1 MTTRTKK
8 IVRSAGDI
16 GVITLLFLGLSACS
30 SMGSGYQ
37 PLPPV
42 KVITESVQLEIYQ
55 PPLPQE
61 IAMQDVEWSVL
72 TNKPCKPATGENR
85 NPKYYTTEKYQSE
98 EYTKEDGTTSRRAVR
113 DEAGQRILREELK
126 DENGN
131 VIQVC
136 GNMEQKIAEVEK
148 RLGGDFVLMGMTP
161 KGYENMAANLQ
172 DIKRYIKQQKE
183 IILYYREATG
193 AEKNNDK
200 EDWLNK
206 NNANQDKQV
215 EQAKADNPQ
224 QAAEAAKPEVKEDSG
239 FSLSTLIPSVNKD

>member
-1 MTTRTKK
+1 MTAKTKK
-8 IVRSAGDI
+8 AFRSIADAGI
-16 GVITLLFLGLSACS
+16 IAILFLGLSACS
-30 SMGSGYQ
+30 SMGGGYQ

-42 KVITESVQLEIYQ
+42 KVISETVKYEIYQ

-61 IAMQDVEWSVL
+61 IQMQDVQWSVL
-72 TNKPCKPATGENR
+72 TNTPCKPATGENK

-98 EYTKEDGTTSRRAVR
+98 KYTKEDGTESTRAVR
-113 DEAGQRILREELK
+113 DVDGKRILREQLK
-126 DENGN
+126 DENGK

-193 AEKNNDK
+193 ADSNDDK
-200 EDWLNK
+200 EDWLDK
-206 NNANQDKQV
+206 NQEAQESQV
-215 EQAKADNPQ
+215 EKAEEK
-224 QAAEAAKPEVKEDSG
+224 AELQNTPA
-239 FSLSTLIPSVNKD
+239 PSVNETKSAFSIKSLIPGLGD

>member
-1 MTTRTKK
+1 MTAKTKK
-8 IVRSAGDI
+8 TFRSIADFGI
-16 GVITLLFLGLSACS
+16 IALLFVGLSACS
-30 SMGSGYQ
+30 SMGGGYQ

-42 KVITESVQLEIYQ
+42 KVISESVQLEIYQ

-61 IAMQDVEWSVL
+61 IQMQDVQWSVL
-72 TNKPCKPATGENR
+72 TNTPCKPATGENK

-98 EYTKEDGTTSRRAVR
+98 KYTKEDGSESTRAVR
-113 DEAGQRILREELK
+113 DVDGNRILREQLK
-126 DENGN
+126 DENGK

-172 DIKRYIKQQKE
+172 DIKRYINQQKE

-193 AEKNNDK
+193 AESNDDK
-200 EDWLNK
+200 EDWIEK
-206 NNANQDKQV
+206 NNSKQTKQEKKV
-215 EQAKADNPQ
+215 EADNKP
-224 QAAEAAKPEVKEDSG
+224 ATPAPAEETGG
-239 FSLSTLIPSVNKD
+239 FSIKSLLGGKDE

>member
-1 MTTRTKK
+1 MTAKTKK
-8 IVRSAGDI
+8 TFRSIADFGI
-16 GVITLLFLGLSACS
+16 IALLFVGLSACS
-30 SMGSGYQ
+30 SMGGGYQ

-42 KVITESVQLEIYQ
+42 KVISESVQLEIYQ

-61 IAMQDVEWSVL
+61 IQMQDVQWSVL
-72 TNKPCKPATGENR
+72 TNTPCKPATGENK

-98 EYTKEDGTTSRRAVR
+98 KYTKEDGSESTRAVR
-113 DEAGQRILREELK
+113 DVDGKRILREQLK
-126 DENGN
+126 DENGK

-193 AEKNNDK
+193 AESNDDK
-200 EDWLNK
+200 EDWIEK
-206 NNANQDKQV
+206 NNSKQTKQEKKV
-215 EQAKADNPQ
+215 EADNKP
-224 QAAEAAKPEVKEDSG
+224 ATPAPAEETGG
-239 FSLSTLIPSVNKD
+239 FSIKSLLGGKDE

>member
-1 MTTRTKK
+1 MTAKTKK
-8 IVRSAGDI
+8 KFRSIADF
-16 GVITLLFLGLSACS
+16 GVISLLFLGLSACS
-30 SMGSGYQ
+30 SMGGGYQ

-61 IAMQDVEWSVL
+61 IAMQDVQWSVL

-85 NPKYYTTEKYQSE
+85 NPKYYTTEKYMSE
-98 EYTKEDGTTSRRAVR
+98 KYTKDDGTESTRAVR
-113 DEAGQRILREELK
+113 DVDGKRILREQLK

-161 KGYENMAANLQ
+161 KGYENMSANLQ
-172 DIKRYIKQQKE
+172 Q
-183 IILYYREATG
+183 
-193 AEKNNDK
+193 
-200 EDWLNK
+200 
-206 NNANQDKQV
+206 
-215 EQAKADNPQ
+215 
-224 QAAEAAKPEVKEDSG
+224 
-239 FSLSTLIPSVNKD
+239 

>member
-1 MTTRTKK
+1 MTAKTKK
-8 IVRSAGDI
+8 TFRSIADI
-16 GVITLLFLGLSACS
+16 GIITILFLGLSACS
-30 SMGSGYQ
+30 SMGGGYQ

-42 KVITESVQLEIYQ
+42 KVITETVQLEIYQ

-61 IAMQDVEWSVL
+61 ISMQDVQWSVL

-113 DEAGQRILREELK
+113 DEAGQRILREQLK

-172 DIKRYIKQQKE
+172 DIKRYINQQKE

-193 AEKNNDK
+193 AESNNDK
-200 EDWLNK
+200 EDWSEK
-206 NNANQDKQV
+206 NNQNQADQV
-215 EQAKADNPQ
+215 EKAQQDNTP
-224 QAAEAAKPEVKEDSG
+224 APAPAEDTSGG
-239 FSLSTLIPSVNKD
+239 FSIKSLLGVKDE

>member
-1 MTTRTKK
+1 MTKK
-8 IVRSAGDI
+8 GLFTVAG
-16 GVITLLFLGLSACS
+16 LLFLTGCS
-30 SMGSGYQ
+30 SMGGGYQ

-113 DEAGQRILREELK
+113 DEAGKRILREQLK

-136 GNMEQKIAEVEK
+136 GNMAQKIAEVEK

-161 KGYENMAANLQ
+161 KGYENMSANLQ

-193 AEKNNDK
+193 AESNNDK
-200 EDWLNK
+200 EDWAEK
-206 NNANQDKQV
+206 NNKAQAEQV
-215 EQAKADNPQ
+215 EEIKADNKQP
-224 QAAEAAKPEVKEDSG
+224 EAPVEESG
-239 FSLSTLIPSVNKD
+239 FSLKKLIPGLPSKD

>member
-1 MTTRTKK
+1 MTAKTKK
-8 IVRSAGDI
+8 AFRSIADFSI
-16 GVITLLFLGLSACS
+16 IALLFVGLSACS
-30 SMGSGYQ
+30 SMGGGYQ

-42 KVITESVQLEIYQ
+42 KVISESVQLEIYQ

-61 IAMQDVEWSVL
+61 IQMQDVQWSVL
-72 TNKPCKPATGENR
+72 TNTPCKPATGENK

-98 EYTKEDGTTSRRAVR
+98 KYTKEDGTESTRAVR
-113 DEAGQRILREELK
+113 DVDGNRILREQLK
-126 DENGN
+126 DENGK

-193 AEKNNDK
+193 AKSNDDK
-200 EDWLNK
+200 EDWIEK
-206 NNANQDKQV
+206 NNSKQTKQ
-215 EQAKADNPQ
+215 EKKIEADNKP
-224 QAAEAAKPEVKEDSG
+224 ATPAPAEETGG
-239 FSLSTLIPSVNKD
+239 FSIKSLLGGKDE

>member
-1 MTTRTKK
+1 MTAKTKK
-8 IVRSAGDI
+8 AFRSIADFGI
-16 GVITLLFLGLSACS
+16 IALLFVGLSACS
-30 SMGSGYQ
+30 SMGGGYQ

-42 KVITESVQLEIYQ
+42 KVISETVKYEIYQ

-61 IAMQDVEWSVL
+61 IQMQDVQWSVL
-72 TNKPCKPATGENR
+72 TNTPCKPATGENK

-98 EYTKEDGTTSRRAVR
+98 KYTKEDGSESTRAVR
-113 DEAGQRILREELK
+113 DVDGKRILREQLK
-126 DENGN
+126 DENGK

-193 AEKNNDK
+193 AESNDDK
-200 EDWLNK
+200 EDWIEK
-206 NNANQDKQV
+206 NNSKQTKQEKKV
-215 EQAKADNPQ
+215 EADNKP
-224 QAAEAAKPEVKEDSG
+224 ATPAPAEETGG
-239 FSLSTLIPSVNKD
+239 FSIKSLLGGKDE

>member
-1 MTTRTKK
+1 MTAKTKK
-8 IVRSAGDI
+8 TFRSIADFGI
-16 GVITLLFLGLSACS
+16 IALLFVGLSACS
-30 SMGSGYQ
+30 SMGGGYQ

-42 KVITESVQLEIYQ
+42 KVISETVKYEIYQ

-61 IAMQDVEWSVL
+61 IQMQDVQWSVL
-72 TNKPCKPATGENR
+72 TNTPCKPATGENK

-98 EYTKEDGTTSRRAVR
+98 KYTKEDGSESTRAVR
-113 DEAGQRILREELK
+113 DVDGKRILREQLK
-126 DENGN
+126 DENGK

-193 AEKNNDK
+193 AESNDDK
-200 EDWLNK
+200 EDWIEK
-206 NNANQDKQV
+206 NNSKQTKQEKKV
-215 EQAKADNPQ
+215 EADNKP
-224 QAAEAAKPEVKEDSG
+224 ATPAPAEETGG
-239 FSLSTLIPSVNKD
+239 FSIKSLLGGKDE

>member
-1 MTTRTKK
+1 MTAKTKK
-8 IVRSAGDI
+8 TFRSIADFGI
-16 GVITLLFLGLSACS
+16 IALLFVGLSACS
-30 SMGSGYQ
+30 SMGGGYQ

-42 KVITESVQLEIYQ
+42 KVISESVQLEIYQ

-61 IAMQDVEWSVL
+61 IQMQDVQWSVL
-72 TNKPCKPATGENR
+72 TNTPCKPATGENK

-98 EYTKEDGTTSRRAVR
+98 KYTKEDGTESTRAVR
-113 DEAGQRILREELK
+113 DVDGNRILREQLK
-126 DENGN
+126 DENGK

-193 AEKNNDK
+193 AESNDDK
-200 EDWLNK
+200 EDWIEK
-206 NNANQDKQV
+206 NNSKQTKQEKKV
-215 EQAKADNPQ
+215 EADNKP
-224 QAAEAAKPEVKEDSG
+224 ATPAPAEETGG
-239 FSLSTLIPSVNKD
+239 FSIKSLLGGKDE

>member
-1 MTTRTKK
+1 MTAKTKK
-8 IVRSAGDI
+8 TFRSIADF
-16 GVITLLFLGLSACS
+16 GVIALLFLGLSACS
-30 SMGSGYQ
+30 SMGGGYQ

-61 IAMQDVEWSVL
+61 IAMQDVQWSVL

-85 NPKYYTTEKYQSE
+85 NPKYYTTEKYMSE
-98 EYTKEDGTTSRRAVR
+98 KYTKDDGTESTRAVR
-113 DEAGQRILREELK
+113 DVDGKRILREQLK

-161 KGYENMAANLQ
+161 KGYENMSANLQ

-193 AEKNNDK
+193 AESNDDK
-200 EDWLNK
+200 EDWIEK
-206 NNANQDKQV
+206 NNSKQTKQEKKV
-215 EQAKADNPQ
+215 EEDNKP
-224 QAAEAAKPEVKEDSG
+224 ATPAPAEETGG
-239 FSLSTLIPSVNKD
+239 FSIKSLLGGKKDE

>member
-1 MTTRTKK
+1 MTKK
-8 IVRSAGDI
+8 GLFTVAG
-16 GVITLLFLGLSACS
+16 LLFLTGCS
-30 SMGSGYQ
+30 SMGGGYQ

-61 IAMQDVEWSVL
+61 IAMQDVQWSVL
-72 TNKPCKPATGENR
+72 TNKPCKPATGENK
-85 NPKYYTTEKYQSE
+85 NPKYYTTEKYMSE
-98 EYTKEDGTTSRRAVR
+98 KYTKEDGTESTRAVR
-113 DEAGQRILREELK
+113 DVEGQRILREQLK

-172 DIKRYIKQQKE
+172 DIKRYINQQKE

-193 AEKNNDK
+193 ANSNDDK
-200 EDWLNK
+200 EDWLDK
-206 NNANQDKQV
+206 NNEGQTDQV
-215 EQAKADNPQ
+215 EN
-224 QAAEAAKPEVKEDSG
+224 AEAQAELQNTPAPSKEETKSA
-239 FSLSTLIPSVNKD
+239 FSIKSLIPGID

>member
-1 MTTRTKK
+1 MTAKTKK
-8 IVRSAGDI
+8 TFRSIADFGI
-16 GVITLLFLGLSACS
+16 IALLFVGLSACS
-30 SMGSGYQ
+30 SMGGGYQ

-42 KVITESVQLEIYQ
+42 KVISESVQLEIYQ

-61 IAMQDVEWSVL
+61 IQMQDVQWSVL
-72 TNKPCKPATGENR
+72 TNTPCKPATGENK

-98 EYTKEDGTTSRRAVR
+98 KYTKEDGTESTRAVR
-113 DEAGQRILREELK
+113 DVDGKRILREQLK
-126 DENGN
+126 DENGK

-161 KGYENMAANLQ
+161 KGYENMSANLQ

-193 AEKNNDK
+193 AESNDDK
-200 EDWLNK
+200 EDWIEK
-206 NNANQDKQV
+206 NNSKQTKQEKKV
-215 EQAKADNPQ
+215 EADNKP
-224 QAAEAAKPEVKEDSG
+224 ATPAPAEETGG
-239 FSLSTLIPSVNKD
+239 FSIKSLLGGKDE

>member
-1 MTTRTKK
+1 MTITKK
-8 IVRSAGDI
+8 AVRSVADI
-16 GVITLLFLGLSACS
+16 SVITILFLGLSACS
-30 SMGSGYQ
+30 SMGGGYQ

-42 KVITESVQLEIYQ
+42 KVITETVQLEIYQ

-61 IAMQDVEWSVL
+61 IAMQDVQWSVL

-148 RLGGDFVLMGMTP
+148 RLSGDFVLMGMTP

-172 DIKRYIKQQKE
+172 DIKRYINQQKE

-193 AEKNNDK
+193 AESNNDK
-200 EDWLNK
+200 EDWTEK
-206 NNANQDKQV
+206 NNQNQADQV
-215 EQAKADNPQ
+215 EKAKQDNTP
-224 QAAEAAKPEVKEDSG
+224 APAPAEDTSGG
-239 FSLSTLIPSVNKD
+239 FSIRSLLGVKDE

>member
-1 MTTRTKK
+1 MTAKIKK
-8 IVRSAGDI
+8 TVRSIADF
-16 GVITLLFLGLSACS
+16 GVIALLFLGLSACS
-30 SMGSGYQ
+30 SMGGGYQ

-61 IAMQDVEWSVL
+61 IAMQDVQWSVL
-72 TNKPCKPATGENR
+72 TNKPCKPATGENK

-113 DEAGQRILREELK
+113 DVDGKRILREQIK

-193 AEKNNDK
+193 AESNDDK
-200 EDWLNK
+200 EDWIEK
-206 NNANQDKQV
+206 NNSNQTKQEKKV
-215 EQAKADNPQ
+215 EEDNKP
-224 QAAEAAKPEVKEDSG
+224 ATPAPAEETGG
-239 FSLSTLIPSVNKD
+239 FSIKSLLGGKKDE

>member
-1 MTTRTKK
+1 MTAKTKK
-8 IVRSAGDI
+8 TFRSIADAGI
-16 GVITLLFLGLSACS
+16 IAILFLGLSACS
-30 SMGSGYQ
+30 SMGGGYQ

-61 IAMQDVEWSVL
+61 IAMQDVQWSVL

-85 NPKYYTTEKYQSE
+85 NPKYYTTEKYMSE
-98 EYTKEDGTTSRRAVR
+98 KYTKEDGTESTRAVR
-113 DEAGQRILREELK
+113 DADGQRILREELK

-136 GNMEQKIAEVEK
+136 GNIEQKIAEVEK

-193 AEKNNDK
+193 ATSNDDK
-200 EDWLNK
+200 EDWIDR
-206 NNANQDKQV
+206 NNEAQADQV
-215 EQAKADNPQ
+215 ENAETQAELQNTPAPS
-224 QAAEAAKPEVKEDSG
+224 KEETEG
-239 FSLSTLIPSVNKD
+239 AFSIRSLIPGID

>member
-1 MTTRTKK
+1 MTAKTKK
-8 IVRSAGDI
+8 TFRSIADAGI
-16 GVITLLFLGLSACS
+16 IAILFLGLSACS
-30 SMGSGYQ
+30 SMGGGYQ

-61 IAMQDVEWSVL
+61 IAMQDVQWSVL

-85 NPKYYTTEKYQSE
+85 NPKYYTTEKYMSE
-98 EYTKEDGTTSRRAVR
+98 KYTKEDGTESTRAVR
-113 DEAGQRILREELK
+113 DADGQRILREQLK
-126 DENGN
+126 DENGD

-193 AEKNNDK
+193 AESNDDK
-200 EDWLNK
+200 EDWIEK
-206 NNANQDKQV
+206 NNSNQTKQEKKV
-215 EQAKADNPQ
+215 EEDNKP
-224 QAAEAAKPEVKEDSG
+224 ATPAPAEETGG
-239 FSLSTLIPSVNKD
+239 FSIKSLLGGKKDE

>member
-1 MTTRTKK
+1 MTAKTKK
-8 IVRSAGDI
+8 AFRSIADFGI
-16 GVITLLFLGLSACS
+16 IALLFVGLSACS
-30 SMGSGYQ
+30 SMGGGYQ

-42 KVITESVQLEIYQ
+42 KVISESVQLEIYQ

-61 IAMQDVEWSVL
+61 IQMQDVQWSVL
-72 TNKPCKPATGENR
+72 TNTPCKPATGENK

-98 EYTKEDGTTSRRAVR
+98 KYTKEDGTESTRAVR
-113 DEAGQRILREELK
+113 DVDGNRILREQLK
-126 DENGN
+126 DENGK

-193 AEKNNDK
+193 AESNDDK
-200 EDWLNK
+200 EDWIEK
-206 NNANQDKQV
+206 NNSKQTKQEKKV
-215 EQAKADNPQ
+215 EADNKP
-224 QAAEAAKPEVKEDSG
+224 ATPAPAEETGG
-239 FSLSTLIPSVNKD
+239 FSIKSLLGGKDE